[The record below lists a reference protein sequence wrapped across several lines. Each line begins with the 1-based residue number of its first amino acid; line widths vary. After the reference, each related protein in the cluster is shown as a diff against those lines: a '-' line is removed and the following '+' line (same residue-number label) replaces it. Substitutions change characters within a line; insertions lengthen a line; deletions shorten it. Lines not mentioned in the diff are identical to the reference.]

1 MSPVTILIDADACP
15 VKDEIYRVAERY
27 RAEVRVVS
35 NAPFRIPDSPRVKRV
50 VVSDSFDAAD
60 DWIAEAAD
68 ARSVV
73 ITADILLADRC
84 LKAGARVL
92 KHNGEAFTSASIGG
106 AIATRAIM
114 ADLRAGMD
122 GVGGGPAPF
131 SKADRSR
138 FLQALDRVLV
148 GMGGAMSHRDDR
160 IE

>member
-1 MSPVTILIDADACP
+1 MPPITILIDADACP

-73 ITADILLADRC
+73 VTGDILLAERC

-92 KHNGEAFTSASIGG
+92 KHNGEEFTAASIGG
-106 AIATRAIM
+106 AIATRAIL

-122 GVGGGPAPF
+122 GIGGGPAPF
-131 SKADRSR
+131 GKADRSR
-138 FLQALDRVLV
+138 FLQALDRVMV
-148 GMGGAMSHRDDR
+148 GMRHRAS
-160 IE
+160 